1 MTGILTIAPGSPN
14 WWLSPDIWVTP
25 VGSPTTPPGT
35 ANPIAGEAYN
45 VSVRVHDNYP
55 DPVPNGW
62 DLFVCWMI
70 PTTGPFPTPTGGQ
83 VLNNA
88 PITVNVPATSSIVV
102 QTAKTWTPSFENGGH
117 ECLIAAAY
125 GTAFGEGLPPSL
137 DADPSARDT
146 NQGYLSIAQHNL
158 GVVSLG
164 KIGGMGTGIRYRFQV
179 CNGSDAEREFVVAA
193 RQAPLSE
200 IGHFLPGVPGGR
212 IVLDKPGK
220 VERLGLVA
228 SAKPD
233 PRELEAA
240 PAVLP
245 RVRIEPRSC
254 RQFTLGGSLERGN
267 ALINVTQSHGERVV
281 GGLSVLVIAEA
292 K

>member
-1 MTGILTIAPGSPN
+1 MAGILTIAPGSPN

-25 VGSPTTPPGT
+25 VGSPTTPPGA
-35 ANPIAGEAYN
+35 ANPIAGETYN
-45 VSVRVHDNYP
+45 VSVRLNDNYP
-55 DPVPNGW
+55 EPVPNGW

-70 PTTGPFPTPTGGQ
+70 PTTGAFATPTGGQ

-88 PITVNVPATSSIVV
+88 PITVNVPAMSSIVV
-102 QTAKTWTPSFENGGH
+102 QTAKTWTPSYENGGH

-125 GTAFGEGLPPSL
+125 GTAFGEGLPSSL
-137 DADPSARDT
+137 NADPSARDT

-158 GVVSLG
+158 GVLSLG
-164 KIGGMGTGIRYRFQV
+164 SGIGGMGIRYPFQV
-179 CNGSDAEREFVVAA
+179 CNGSDQEREFVVAA

-200 IGHFLPGVPGGR
+200 IRHFLPGLPGGR
-212 IVLDKPGK
+212 SALDKPGK

-228 SAKPD
+228 SAKPE
-233 PRELEAA
+233 RKELEDA
-240 PAVLP
+240 PPVLS
-245 RVRIEPRSC
+245 RVRIAPRSC

-267 ALINVTQSHGERVV
+267 ALINVTQSHGDRVV
-281 GGLSVLVIAEA
+281 GGLSVLVMAEA

>member
-1 MTGILTIAPGSPN
+1 MSGILTISAGSPN

-35 ANPIAGEAYN
+35 AHPIEGQAYN
-45 VSVRVHDNYP
+45 VSVRIHDNYP
-55 DPVPNGW
+55 EPVPNGW
-62 DLFVCWMI
+62 GLFVCWMI
-70 PTTGPFPTPTGGQ
+70 PTTGTFATPTGAQ

-88 PITVNVPATSSIVV
+88 PITVNVPAMSSIVV

-125 GTAFGEGLPPSL
+125 GTAFGEGLPSSL
-137 DADPSARDT
+137 NADPSARDT

-158 GVVSLG
+158 GVLSLG
-164 KIGGMGTGIRYRFQV
+164 SGIGGMGIRYPFQV
-179 CNGSDAEREFVVAA
+179 CNGSDEEREFVVAA

-200 IGHFLPGVPGGR
+200 IRHFLPGLPGGR
-212 IVLDKPGK
+212 SALDKPGK

-228 SAKPD
+228 SAKPER
-233 PRELEAA
+233 RELEDA
-240 PAVLP
+240 PAVLS
-245 RVRIEPRSC
+245 RVRIAPRSC
-254 RQFTLGGSLERGN
+254 RQFTLGGSLEKGN

-281 GGLSVLVIAEA
+281 GGLSVLVMAEA

>member
-1 MTGILTIAPGSPN
+1 MSGILTISAGSPN

-35 ANPIAGEAYN
+35 ANPIEGQAYN
-45 VSVRVHDNYP
+45 VSVRIHDNYP
-55 DPVPNGW
+55 EPVPNGW
-62 DLFVCWMI
+62 GLFVCWMI
-70 PTTGPFPTPTGGQ
+70 PTTGTFATPTGAQ

-88 PITVNVPATSSIVV
+88 PITVNVPAMSSIVV

-125 GTAFGEGLPPSL
+125 GTAPGEGLPPGL

-158 GVVSLG
+158 GVLSLG
-164 KIGGMGTGIRYRFQV
+164 SGIGGTGIRYPFQV
-179 CNGSDAEREFVVAA
+179 CNGSDQEREFVVAA

-200 IGHFLPGVPGGR
+200 IRHFLPGLPGGR
-212 IVLDKPGK
+212 SALDKPGK

-228 SAKPD
+228 SAKPER
-233 PRELEAA
+233 RELEDA
-240 PAVLP
+240 PAVLS
-245 RVRIEPRSC
+245 RVRIAPRSC
-254 RQFTLGGSLERGN
+254 RQFTLGGSLEKGN

-281 GGLSVLVIAEA
+281 GGLSVLVMAEA